1 MTFVSVC
8 KLAFWL
14 FAVPVPA
21 GLLFTGLLPENRR
34 TPGVIFLCGMLVQFA
49 LFEVIAV
56 PCMLATVW
64 FPFHYTYQFFLT
76 GMAALCTA
84 GFVVTMRRFHDKKTV
99 VRLPER
105 TADTETGILWAL
117 FAAAVI
123 FQIVMAVTHTS
134 FDGDDTYYVAQ
145 SLIAQQTDR
154 MYTILPYTGQ
164 TSRLD
169 VRHALA
175 AIPMWE
181 AFVARFAGVHAT
193 VFAHTVSPVF
203 FIPFFYLIYG
213 LLGGALLKEKKEMLP
228 VFLIIVCFFQIFGN
242 VSIYTP
248 ETFFLTR
255 MWQGKGVMA
264 GTVIPLVL
272 WVFTWL
278 FEQYGG
284 QHPAG
289 DALQAH
295 GTDLS
300 ARMQSAFPWV
310 LLGLCGVFSGI
321 CTSIGIFLSG
331 CLNALLVLILAV
343 YAKQPRCILY
353 GALATLPEACY
364 LVLYVVL
371 RNNVPFR

>member
-1 MTFVSVC
+1 MTPVSVC

-21 GLLFTGLLPENRR
+21 GLLFSGLLPENRR

-49 LFEVIAV
+49 LFAVIAI
-56 PCMLATVW
+56 PCMLVTVW
-64 FPFHYTYQFFLT
+64 FPFRYTYQFFLV

-84 GFVVTMRRFHDKKTV
+84 GFVVTMRRFHHNEVV
-99 VRLPER
+99 VRFPEKK
-105 TADTETGILWAL
+105 ADTETMILWGL

-154 MYTILPYTGQ
+154 MYTLLPYTGQ
-164 TSRLD
+164 SSRLD

-175 AIPMWE
+175 VLPMWE
-181 AFVARFAGVHAT
+181 AFVARFSGVHAT
-193 VFAHTVSPVF
+193 VFAHTVLPVF
-203 FIPFFYLIYG
+203 LIPFFYLVYG
-213 LLGGALLKEKKEMLP
+213 LLGSALLKEKKGMLP
-228 VFLIIVCFFQIFGN
+228 VFLTIVCFFQVFGN
-242 VSIYTP
+242 VSIYTA

-255 MWQGKGVMA
+255 TWQGKAVMA
-264 GTVIPLVL
+264 GAVVPLVF
-272 WVFTWL
+272 WIFTWL

-284 QHPAG
+284 QVPSDETHARG
-289 DALQAH
+289 TDALTRA
-295 GTDLS
+295 
-300 ARMQSAFPWV
+300 QSAFPWM
-310 LLGLCGVFSGI
+310 LLGLCGVFSGV
-321 CTSIGIFLSG
+321 CTSIGILLGG
-331 CLNALLVLILAV
+331 CLNALLTLLLAL

-353 GALATLPEACY
+353 GVLATLPDVCY

-371 RNNVPFR
+371 RSNIPFR